1 MNYLDML
8 DNDLC
13 LAINEGSP
21 LTYLSNFLIDNP
33 KVLEACSGCPI
44 YERDHIQTYIY
55 DLWCMLDNEK
65 KTEVYEWLLYSIQSS
80 IY

>member
-1 MNYLDML
+1 MYYLDIL

-21 LTYLSNFLIDNP
+21 LTHLSQYLTDNP
-33 KVLEACSGCPI
+33 KVLEACSVCP
-44 YERDHIQTYIY
+44 TY
-55 DLWCMLDNEK
+55 DLWCILDNEK
-65 KTEVYEWLLYSIQSS
+65 KTEVYEWMLYSIHSS